1 MGSGLFYGMPG
12 TRKTTTGKG
21 SKAKRERRPIDR
33 KAKGERLG
41 AMLRASNVARAVR
54 GGAEPD
60 TELIKLQEK
69 LTPAEFEATLRVL
82 AEAPGGVPRSLRE
95 LVKEQPAPAAPSQ
108 P

>member
-12 TRKTTTGKG
+12 STRRGAAGKG

-41 AMLRASNVARAVR
+41 AMLRAAEVARAVR
-54 GGAEPD
+54 SGSEPD
-60 TELIKLQEK
+60 AELVKLQEK
-69 LTPAEFEATLRVL
+69 VSPDEFEATLRVL
-82 AEAPGGVPRSLRE
+82 AEAPAVPRSLRE
-95 LVKEQPAPAAPSQ
+95 LLKEQPAPAAPSQ